1 MKDSRHF
8 IGAKTTKEEMYKAIS
23 EPQGLEKW
31 WATSAMGDPEI
42 GKTIALH
49 FKNLTTLKFKYT
61 VLVPHEKLEL
71 TCFEGPAQWRD
82 AVLTFELEER
92 KEQVFLTHTHS
103 NIPSNDIAS
112 LTYFNT
118 KWTIYL
124 LSLKDFLETGKGTPY
139 PTELKLYHE
148 D

>member
-31 WATSAMGDPEI
+31 WATSAKGDPKI
-42 GKTIALH
+42 GETIALH
-49 FKNLTTLKFKYT
+49 FENLTTLTFKYT
-61 VLVPHEKLEL
+61 AIVPYEKLEL
-71 TCFEGPAQWRD
+71 TCSEGPTPWQN

-92 KEQVFLTHTHS
+92 EGQVFLTHTHS
-103 NIPSNDIAS
+103 NIPSDDMAS

-118 KWTIYL
+118 KWTVYL
-124 LSLKDFLETGKGTPY
+124 LSLKDYLETGKGTPY
-139 PTELKLYHE
+139 PTELKLY
-148 D
+148 DGD

>member
-31 WATSAMGDPEI
+31 WATSAKGDPEI
-42 GKTIALH
+42 GKTIALY
-49 FKNLTTLKFKYT
+49 FKDLTTLKFNYT
-61 VLVPHEKLEL
+61 TLIPYEKLEL
-71 TCFEGPAQWRD
+71 TCCEGPPQWQD
-82 AVLTFELEER
+82 TILTFKLEE
-92 KEQVFLTHTHS
+92 KEGQVFLTHIHS
-103 NIPSNDIAS
+103 NIQSDDIES

-118 KWTIYL
+118 KWTVYL
-124 LSLKDFLETGKGTPY
+124 LSLKNFLETGKGTPY